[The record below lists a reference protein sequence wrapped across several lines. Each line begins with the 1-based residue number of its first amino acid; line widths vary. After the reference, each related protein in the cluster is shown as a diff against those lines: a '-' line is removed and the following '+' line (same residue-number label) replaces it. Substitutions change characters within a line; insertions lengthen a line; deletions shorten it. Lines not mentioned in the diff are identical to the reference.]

1 MSNDPNN
8 GGRMVEDTQPAPSFT
23 VPEGDL
29 FLFVRVNVEKNEM
42 QVLYRDP
49 ITGRG
54 LAQLA
59 SDYLRVQFEDSLR
72 AQQQPQVHL
81 PPGLDAGSIARA
93 MKRVRT
99 S

>member
-1 MSNDPNN
+1 MNDPKQN
-8 GGRMVEDTQPAPSFT
+8 GGTMVEEKPGASFN

-29 FLFVRVNVEKNEM
+29 FLFVRVNLEKNEM
-42 QVLYRDP
+42 QVLVRDP

-72 AQQQPQVHL
+72 AQQQPQVAL
-81 PPGLDAGSIARA
+81 PRGLDMSSLTRA
-93 MKRVRT
+93 MRKVGK